1 MGKEVHELIL
11 PISFI
16 FQKENQ
22 ALQEAIAFKKNNAPS
37 LPPFSFSS
45 SIWLREHFMRFNFSG
60 AGGFLWGT
68 FISNKV
74 SYAL

>member
-22 ALQEAIAFKKNNAPS
+22 ALQEAIAF
-37 LPPFSFSS
+37 
-45 SIWLREHFMRFNFSG
+45 
-60 AGGFLWGT
+60 
-68 FISNKV
+68 
-74 SYAL
+74 